1 MARLP
6 ARLHQAMA
14 GALTLALTTPLAFA
28 QPSSPRTTAPSPPP
42 KSPPARPADA
52 SARPAD
58 ASPASDTS
66 PAPGDAPEGAP
77 SEAHS
82 KGRQPAAPEPFEVV
96 VTGTRTPESSQRAT
110 VYTQVITRTEAE
122 RRGATNVGEAL
133 SQQLGVQVNPSAY
146 GSLGSPSAIQIQ
158 GFDRDRVLVLEDGE
172 RVIGDTGGAI
182 DLSQL
187 PLTDVSRIEL
197 VTGPTSSLY
206 GTAAIGGVINVISG
220 PPAQFGPSGR
230 VRLEGR
236 NRWGLLAQGTGAYR
250 RDDHWVSADASVQRE
265 DGLALDPNKP
275 DMWLPNRM
283 QTLMGLRA
291 GAPLGSRS
299 QLRMRLRWLRD
310 GQDTLESQIVPG
322 LSPFLIDV
330 FETTQRVVV
339 NASELIDLGGG
350 SNLRL
355 AVNRQWAG
363 RTRNRDRRDSP
374 VDELRELSGTMQSF
388 EATATIAEGPRTWV
402 VGVRGEVEQLEQ
414 EITRAEATPDGVT
427 TRKLEEVPPT
437 KLGNG
442 AAYAQLGWKIGDTL
456 TILPGVRGEAHL
468 RYGGVVAPRLAIAYR
483 PTSRLGLRLSGGRGF
498 RAPSGKEI
506 GFSFDHSYLGYRV
519 MGNPDLLPEAS
530 WGVNGD
536 ATVDVTRE
544 IQMRVGGFANWVD
557 NLIDIDVQV
566 PLSSSGGVDTY
577 AYRNISKAR
586 TAGLDVRATAKVGT
600 LNAEVGY
607 AYLWTRD
614 DTHERPL
621 ESRPPH
627 TVMAALRAEL
637 PWKLEVVLRYRMVS
651 DAFLD
656 QGLRTV
662 PFQTLDARLARPLW
676 SGAQAYVGTRN
687 ALGAQRDVLRI
698 GDQRPM
704 EGRIVYG
711 GLIAELPWESEGP

>member
-1 MARLP
+1 M
-6 ARLHQAMA
+6 
-14 GALTLALTTPLAFA
+14 
-28 QPSSPRTTAPSPPP
+28 
-42 KSPPARPADA
+42 
-52 SARPAD
+52 
-58 ASPASDTS
+58 
-66 PAPGDAPEGAP
+66 
-77 SEAHS
+77 
-82 KGRQPAAPEPFEVV
+82 V
-96 VTGTRTPESSQRAT
+96 VTGTRTPESSQRST
-110 VYTQVITRTEAE
+110 VYTQVITKAEAE

-206 GTAAIGGVINVISG
+206 GTAAIGGVVNVLSG
-220 PPAQFGPSGR
+220 PPAQFGASGR

-236 NRWGLLAQGTGAYR
+236 SRWGLLAQGTGAYR
-250 RDDHWVSADASVQRE
+250 AEDLWVSADASVQRE

-275 DMWLPNRM
+275 DLWLPDRM
-283 QTLMGLRA
+283 QTLLGIKA

-299 QLRMRLRWLRD
+299 QLRLKARWLRD
-310 GQDTLESQIVPG
+310 GQDTLESQELPG
-322 LSPFLIDV
+322 LDTYLTDV
-330 FETTQRVVV
+330 HETTQRVTL
-339 NASELIDLGGG
+339 NASEVVDLGGG
-350 SNLRL
+350 SNLRMSL
-355 AVNRQWAG
+355 SRQWAG
-363 RTRNRDRRDSP
+363 RTRNRDLRDSP
-374 VDELRELSGTMQSF
+374 ADETRELRGSMQSF
-388 EATATIAEGPRTWV
+388 EATATFAEGPRTWV
-402 VGVRGEVEQLEQ
+402 VGTRAEVEVLSQQIL
-414 EITRAEATPDGVT
+414 RSEATPDGVT
-427 TRKLEEVPPT
+427 TRELTEVPST

-456 TILPGVRGEAHL
+456 TVLPGVRGEMHL
-468 RYGGVVAPRLAIAYR
+468 RYGGVVAPRLAVAYR
-483 PTSRLGLRLSGGRGF
+483 PSSRLGLRLSGGRGF

-519 MGNPDLLPEAS
+519 MGNPDLKPEAS

-536 ATVDVTRE
+536 ATVEVAQDLQV
-544 IQMRVGGFANWVD
+544 RVGGFMNWVD
-557 NLIDIDVQV
+557 NLIDIDVEV

-577 AYRNISKAR
+577 AYRNIAEAR
-586 TAGLDVRATAKVGT
+586 TAGLDVQATAKVGG
-600 LNAEVGY
+600 LRAEVGY

-614 DTHERPL
+614 DTHQRPL

-627 TVMAALRAEL
+627 TVQASIRAEL
-637 PWKLEVVLRYRMVS
+637 PWKLELVLRYRAVS

-662 PFQTLDARLARPLW
+662 PFQTIDARLARPLW
-676 SGAQAYVGTRN
+676 SRAQAYVGTRN
-687 ALGAQRDVLRI
+687 ALGVQRDVLRL

-704 EGRIVYG
+704 EGRIVYA
-711 GLIAELPWESEGP
+711 GLIAELPWDDEED